1 MDSLVYGRVE
11 TTSRV
16 WGDSLFPVAY
26 WIFKLQ
32 RSNERWKKL
41 ELILTC
47 LVQLGAGDSREEG
60 RGDEDRRWL
69 LMQNTTL
76 FSYLSLPAWGGG
88 GGAHALICLNLHG
101 EEWGAHAL
109 PLVFWKQ
116 CGDKRGHE
124 EAVQE
129 RKPTFSGTASS
140 EQVPTGLFT
149 SLHLVSVSLLPACE
163 EPHLVGVK

>member
-76 FSYLSLPAWGGG
+76 FSYLSRPAWGGWCTCSDLSRPAWG
-88 GGAHALICLNLHG
+88 GMGGTRSAPGVL
-101 EEWGAHAL
+101 
-109 PLVFWKQ
+109 
-116 CGDKRGHE
+116 
-124 EAVQE
+124 EAVW
-129 RKPTFSGTASS
+129 
-140 EQVPTGLFT
+140 
-149 SLHLVSVSLLPACE
+149 
-163 EPHLVGVK
+163 